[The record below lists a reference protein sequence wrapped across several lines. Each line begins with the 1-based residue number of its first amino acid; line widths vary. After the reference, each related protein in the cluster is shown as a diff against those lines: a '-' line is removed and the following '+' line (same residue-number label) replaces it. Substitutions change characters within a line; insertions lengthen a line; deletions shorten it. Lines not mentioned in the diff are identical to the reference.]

1 MTIFEVAMQASSV
14 PASPGCY
21 GLDRSISGGRVRLMS
36 NSEIAV
42 WAGAAALLFW
52 GVGAYNRLV
61 RLRGDLVQRFGPVDE
76 QFKQRHALLLQQLDA
91 LAPVLASAS
100 AQAAPRLDALRAAC
114 TQAESA
120 CAHARLRPGAAG
132 AITSLRLAEE
142 ILGEARAR
150 VPVPTM
156 AGTALPELRTQLA
169 AVDTTLSFARRQF
182 NESVEVYNHAIRQFP
197 TRVLA
202 GLFGFRAGGTL

>member
-1 MTIFEVAMQASSV
+1 
-14 PASPGCY
+14 
-21 GLDRSISGGRVRLMS
+21 MS

-61 RLRGDLVQRFGPVDE
+61 RLRGDLMQRFGPVDE

-91 LAPVLASAS
+91 LAPVLASAN

-120 CAHARLRPGAAG
+120 CAHARLRPGVAG

-156 AGTALPELRTQLA
+156 AGTAVPELRTQLA

-202 GLFGFRAGGTL
+202 GLFGFRASGTL

>member
-1 MTIFEVAMQASSV
+1 M
-14 PASPGCY
+14 
-21 GLDRSISGGRVRLMS
+21 D
-36 NSEIAV
+36 NSEMAGWV
-42 WAGAAALLFW
+42 GAAALLFW

-61 RLRGDLVQRFGPVDE
+61 RLRGDLVQRFGPFDD

-91 LAPVLASAS
+91 LAPVLANAT

-114 TQAESA
+114 QQAESA
-120 CAHARLRPGAAG
+120 CAHARLRPGALG

-142 ILGEARAR
+142 ILGDARAR
-150 VPVPTM
+150 LPVPTT
-156 AGTALPELRTQLA
+156 AGTTLPELRAQLA
-169 AVDTTLSFARRQF
+169 TIDTTLSFARRQF

-197 TRVLA
+197 TRLLA

>member
-1 MTIFEVAMQASSV
+1 M
-14 PASPGCY
+14 
-21 GLDRSISGGRVRLMS
+21 RLMS

-61 RLRGDLVQRFGPVDE
+61 RLRGDLAQRFGPVNE
-76 QFKQRHALLLQQLDA
+76 QFTQRHTLLLQQLDA

-114 TQAESA
+114 QQAENA
-120 CAHARLRPGAAG
+120 CAHARSRPGAAG

-150 VPVPTM
+150 LPVPTT
-156 AGTALPELRTQLA
+156 AGTALPELRVQLVA
-169 AVDTTLSFARRQF
+169 IDTTLSFARRQF
-182 NESVEVYNHAIRQFP
+182 NEAVEVYNHAIRQFP
-197 TRVLA
+197 TRLLA

>member
-1 MTIFEVAMQASSV
+1 MQ
-14 PASPGCY
+14 P
-21 GLDRSISGGRVRLMS
+21 MS
-36 NSEIAV
+36 NSEIAA

-52 GVGAYNRLV
+52 GVGAYNRLG
-61 RLRGDLVQRFGPVDE
+61 RLRGDMVQRFAPVDE

-114 TQAESA
+114 QQAESA
-120 CAHARLRPGAAG
+120 CAYARQRPGVAG
-132 AITSLRLAEE
+132 TITSLRLAEE
-142 ILGEARAR
+142 ILGDARAR
-150 VPVPTM
+150 LPVPTT
-156 AGTALPELRTQLA
+156 AGTTLPELRTKLA
-169 AVDTTLSFARRQF
+169 TIDTTLSFARGQF

-197 TRVLA
+197 TRLLA

>member
-1 MTIFEVAMQASSV
+1 
-14 PASPGCY
+14 
-21 GLDRSISGGRVRLMS
+21 MS

-61 RLRGDLVQRFGPVDE
+61 RLRGDLVQRFGPVE
-76 QFKQRHALLLQQLDA
+76 QQFKQRHELLLLQLDA

-100 AQAAPRLDALRAAC
+100 AHAAPRLDALRAAC
-114 TQAESA
+114 QQAESA
-120 CAHARLRPGAAG
+120 CTHARLRPGAVG
-132 AITSLRLAEE
+132 AITSLRLAED
-142 ILGEARAR
+142 ILTEARAR
-150 VPVPTM
+150 LPVPTI
-156 AGTALPELRTQLA
+156 AGTALPELGTRLA
-169 AVDTTLSFARRQF
+169 TVDTTLSFARRQF

-197 TRVLA
+197 TRLLA

>member
-1 MTIFEVAMQASSV
+1 MQ
-14 PASPGCY
+14 P
-21 GLDRSISGGRVRLMS
+21 MS
-36 NSEIAV
+36 NSEIAA

-61 RLRGDLVQRFGPVDE
+61 RLRGKLVQRFGPVDE
-76 QFKQRHALLLQQLDA
+76 QFKQRHALLMEQLDA

-114 TQAESA
+114 QQAESA
-120 CAHARLRPGAAG
+120 CAYARQRPGVAG

-142 ILGEARAR
+142 ILGDARAR
-150 VPVPTM
+150 LPVPTT
-156 AGTALPELRTQLA
+156 AGTTLPELRTKLA
-169 AVDTTLSFARRQF
+169 TIDTTLSFARGQF

-197 TRVLA
+197 TRLLA

>member
-1 MTIFEVAMQASSV
+1 MT
-14 PASPGCY
+14 
-21 GLDRSISGGRVRLMS
+21 

-42 WAGAAALLFW
+42 WVGAAVLLFW

-61 RLRGDLVQRFGPVDE
+61 RLRGDLVQRFAPVDA
-76 QFKQRHALLLQQLDA
+76 QFKQRHTLLLQQLDA

-100 AQAAPRLDALRAAC
+100 AQAAPRLDSLRAAC
-114 TQAESA
+114 QQAESA

-142 ILGEARAR
+142 ILADARAR
-150 VPVPTM
+150 LPVPTT
-156 AGTALPELRTQLA
+156 AGTTLPELRAQLA
-169 AVDTTLSFARRQF
+169 TVDTTLAFSRRQF

-197 TRVLA
+197 TGLLA
-202 GLFGFRAGGTL
+202 AVFGFRTGSTL

>member
-1 MTIFEVAMQASSV
+1 
-14 PASPGCY
+14 
-21 GLDRSISGGRVRLMS
+21 MS
-36 NSEIAV
+36 NSEIAA

-61 RLRGDLVQRFGPVDE
+61 RLRGKLVQRFGPVDE
-76 QFKQRHALLLQQLDA
+76 QFKQRHALLMQQLDA

-114 TQAESA
+114 QQAESA
-120 CAHARLRPGAAG
+120 CAHARQRPGAMG
-132 AITSLRLAEE
+132 VITSLRMAEE
-142 ILGEARAR
+142 ILSDARAR
-150 VPVPTM
+150 LPVPTT
-156 AGTALPELRTQLA
+156 AGTTLPELRSKLA
-169 AVDTTLSFARRQF
+169 TIDTTLAFARGQF

-197 TRVLA
+197 TRLLA